1 MKRGNSVNQETKS
14 FPIIQIDLDNHNTS
28 KFDQTVIEAVDL
40 SFSKL
45 GVRVKE
51 ALYSSLFAEY
61 KLNIQNIPVM
71 IEEFVEA
78 LEKIFGSSSLLLEM
92 DVMKT
97 IRKKIPEFKFE
108 AESSDLLFTSYLK
121 SLKRFLEYS

>member
-1 MKRGNSVNQETKS
+1 MTQEIKS
-14 FPIIQIDLDNHNTS
+14 LPIIQIDLGNHDAS
-28 KFDQTVIEAVDL
+28 RFDRTVIEAVDL

-51 ALYSSLFAEY
+51 AFYSSLAAEY
-61 KLNIQNIPVM
+61 KLSKEKIPVM

-78 LEKIFGSSSLLLEM
+78 LEKIFGSSSLLLEI

-97 IRKKIPEFKFE
+97 LRKQIPEFKFE
-108 AESSDLLFTSYLK
+108 TESSDLSFTNYLK
-121 SLKRFLEYS
+121 SLKSFMEYS

>member
-1 MKRGNSVNQETKS
+1 MIQETKS
-14 FPIIQIDLDNHNTS
+14 FPIIQIDLSDHDTS

-51 ALYSSLFAEY
+51 AFYSSLASEY
-61 KLNIQNIPVM
+61 KLSKENIPFM

-78 LEKIFGSSSLLLEM
+78 LEKFFGSSSLLLEI

-97 IRKKIPEFKFE
+97 LRKKIPEFKFE
-108 AESSDLLFTSYLK
+108 AESSDLSFTSYLK
-121 SLKRFLEYS
+121 SLKRFMEYS

>member
-1 MKRGNSVNQETKS
+1 VNQEIES
-14 FPIIQIDLDNHNTS
+14 FPVIQIEISNHNVS

-51 ALYSSLFAEY
+51 AFYSSIAAEF
-61 KLNIQNIPVM
+61 KLNKQNIPVM

-78 LEKIFGSSSLLLEM
+78 LEKIFGSSSLLLEI

-108 AESSDLLFTSYLK
+108 AESSDLSFTIYLK
-121 SLKRFLEYS
+121 SLKSFMEYS

>member
-1 MKRGNSVNQETKS
+1 VTQEIKS
-14 FPIIQIDLDNHNTS
+14 FPRIQIDSSDHNTS
-28 KFDQTVIEAVDL
+28 KFDQTVIEAIDL

-51 ALYSSLFAEY
+51 ALYSSLVAEY
-61 KLNIQNIPVM
+61 KLNKQNIPVM

-108 AESSDLLFTSYLK
+108 AESSDLSFTSYLK